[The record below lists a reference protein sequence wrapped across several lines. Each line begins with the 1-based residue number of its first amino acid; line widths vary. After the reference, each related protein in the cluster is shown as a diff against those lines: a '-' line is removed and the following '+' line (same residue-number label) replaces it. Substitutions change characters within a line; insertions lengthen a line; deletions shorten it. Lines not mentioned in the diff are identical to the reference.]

1 MKMLASFL
9 IADCVEQLPATPP
22 VQPASERWVSGQ
34 ARRTSEVQAHIGHPP
49 GKIDRTRVSFIRI
62 VTVATEHTHYAT
74 GTWLQVWSKGLDR
87 AQMLPWYHRSHVER
101 G

>member
-9 IADCVEQLPATPP
+9 IADCVEQLPATRP
-22 VQPASERWVSGQ
+22 SSLLLKDGSQ
-34 ARRTSEVQAHIGHPP
+34 ARHAEQVRCRHIGHPP
-49 GKIDRTRVSFIRI
+49 GEIDRTRVSFIGI

-74 GTWLQVWSKGLDR
+74 GKWLQVWSKDLDR
-87 AQMLPWYHRSHVER
+87 AQMLPWYRRSHVER